1 MSPCTSAHVA
11 GLYACLV
18 GAADTWR
25 CAACGG
31 ENPADTKFCGHCGTS
46 AAAAPGQAVS
56 EQAPDNT
63 DVASA
68 LRSFVTG
75 SVADRL
81 VETGGQ
87 LPEERRLVTALFADV
102 SGFTSLADRLDPEQ
116 LIEVIDPV
124 VTTLSDIV
132 GRYDGYVEKYA
143 GDALLA
149 LFGAPVSHE
158 DDAARALLVALEMHD
173 ELERVCRELPYD
185 PELTLHVGVNSGH
198 GIARVLG
205 SEARLDYGVLGDSII
220 LAQRLESAAPPNET
234 YVSDLS
240 RRLTADRFEFE
251 SVGELTLKGK
261 SEPVRAWRLVG
272 ERAAPA
278 PLRSAFV
285 GRDRELATLDETLAA
300 LARGKGG
307 VVAVTGEAGVGKSR
321 LIGAI
326 GQRAEALGIRWL
338 NARCLS
344 YGAELAYWPL
354 IDLVRRTAD
363 LRSDLDPGEAAM
375 RLQIL
380 LRAVPNAVP
389 YFARLLALS
398 IPEGDDDVAA
408 LEPEAFRRGL
418 HDAFTSWLRALAAEK
433 PVILALEDLHWAD
446 NSTIALITEFA
457 GVCENERAALYLIG
471 RPESE
476 GFATAIGGE
485 RSMNIRLEALDS
497 TGVHSLLESL
507 LGDAIPT
514 GLEEFVTARS
524 AGNPFFLQELVRSL
538 QEEDVLVPVD
548 GGWRMRPGWDAR
560 TLPATIEEVLSARF
574 DALPRPAAALLQT
587 VSVIGRRVSLP
598 LLDAVA
604 EGLAD
609 IEPSLAHLLESGLLE
624 RGRDGGENVVIFH
637 HALVQD
643 AAYSRLLRRQ
653 RRTLHL
659 RVAEVA
665 ESLYGAGDE
674 TIDLLARHLYL
685 GEAGEKAAEY
695 LVRAGARARRLFANA
710 EAILHYSRAVEVARG
725 DAALAS
731 YLPEILLEL
740 ADLRELVGDYD
751 EALKLYTEVRDETR
765 DVRAWRGLAS
775 TFRKQGEFMEALAVV
790 DQAFSTD
797 ALVGRDLRPL
807 WLERGWT
814 LSVMGRYDEGVDAFE
829 AGLILD
835 ERKDDE
841 VAGQLLL
848 QTARAET
855 VLGVHDEALGH
866 ALAAERIFTDRDDPR
881 GLASTLRI
889 IGDAHREAGRP
900 DEAAQALRR
909 GLALAERVG
918 SAEEIG
924 ACLINLGLAEMERG
938 ELAEAVA
945 CDRRAIKEFE
955 LIGHGTGRAIS
966 YANLA
971 EKLAL
976 RGDNEEALEQCAKA
990 LELSRAIGNSVTV
1003 ADALRTASRIRLEQ
1017 GEFTDAAA
1025 QAEEAAKLFGEM
1037 GITRWEAESLELAA
1051 DALEQN
1057 GEGERA
1063 DTLRADARSLA

>member
-1 MSPCTSAHVA
+1 M
-11 GLYACLV
+11 
-18 GAADTWR
+18 R
-25 CAACGG
+25 
-31 ENPADTKFCGHCGTS
+31 FCGHCGTPAAEAS
-46 AAAAPGQAVS
+46 AEAVGEPAAD
-56 EQAPDNT
+56 ET

-75 SVADRL
+75 RVADRI

-124 VTTLSDIV
+124 ITTLSDIV

-149 LFGAPVSHE
+149 LFGAPISHE
-158 DDAARALLVALEMHD
+158 DDAARALLVALEMHR
-173 ELERVCRELPYD
+173 ELKRVCRELPYD

-198 GIARVLG
+198 AIARILG

-220 LAQRLESAAPPNET
+220 LAQRLESVAPPNET
-234 YVSDLS
+234 YVSDLTY
-240 RRLTADRFEFE
+240 RLTQDKFDFEPI
-251 SVGELTLKGK
+251 GELTLKGK
-261 SEPVRAWRLVG
+261 SEPVRAWRVVG
-272 ERAAPA
+272 ERATPA
-278 PLRSAFV
+278 SLRSALV
-285 GRDRELATLDETLAA
+285 GRDRELAMLEEILAA
-300 LARGKGG
+300 LVEGKGA
-307 VVAVTGEAGVGKSR
+307 VVALTGEAGVGKSR
-321 LIGAI
+321 LTDAMR
-326 GQRAEALGIRWL
+326 QRAEALGIRWL

-363 LRSDLDPGEAAM
+363 LRSELDPSEAAM

-389 YFARLLALS
+389 YFARLLSLPT
-398 IPEGDDDVAA
+398 PEGDGVAA

-418 HDAFTSWLRALAAEK
+418 HDAFASWLRALAAEN
-433 PVILALEDLHWAD
+433 PVLLELEDLHWAD
-446 NSTIALITEFA
+446 NSTIALVRELA
-457 GVCENERAALYLIG
+457 RVCENERAALYLIG
-471 RPESE
+471 RPESAE
-476 GFATAIGGE
+476 LATSIGDE
-485 RSMNIRLEALDS
+485 RSVSLRLEALDA
-497 TGVHSLLESL
+497 TGIHSLLANL
-507 LGDAIPT
+507 LGDEIPS

-524 AGNPFFLQELVRSL
+524 VGNPFFVQELVRSL
-538 QEEDVLVPVD
+538 QDEDVLVPAD
-548 GGWRMRPGWDAR
+548 GGWRMRLGWDAR
-560 TLPATIEEVLSARF
+560 SLPATIEEVLSARF

-587 VSVIGRRVSLP
+587 VSVIGRRVRLP
-598 LLDAVA
+598 LLEAVEERPA
-604 EGLAD
+604 E
-609 IEPSLAHLLESGLLE
+609 IEPALAHLLESGLLE
-624 RGRDGGENVVIFH
+624 RGRDEGEDVVMFH

-665 ESLYGAGDE
+665 ESLYGGGDE

-725 DAALAS
+725 DAALAGR
-731 YLPEILLEL
+731 LPAMLLEL
-740 ADLRELVGDYD
+740 ADLHEHIGDYD
-751 EALKLYTEVRDETR
+751 EALELYAEVRDETQ

-775 TFRKQGEFMEALAVV
+775 THRKRGEFMEALAVV

-797 ALVGRDLRPL
+797 ALAGRDLRPL

-814 LSVMGRYDEGVDAFE
+814 LSVMGRYDEGVDALE
-829 AGLILD
+829 AGLIID
-835 ERKDDE
+835 EQKDDE

-855 VLGVHDEALGH
+855 LLGVHDSALEH
-866 ALAAERIFTDRDDPR
+866 ALAAERIFTYRDDPR
-881 GLASTLRI
+881 GLASALRI
-889 IGDAHREAGRP
+889 IGDAHRDAGRP
-900 DEAAQALRR
+900 EEAAQALRR

-938 ELAEAVA
+938 ELAEAIA
-945 CDRRAIKEFE
+945 CDRRAIEEFE
-955 LIGHGTGRAIS
+955 RIGHGTGRAAG

-976 RGDNEEALEQCAKA
+976 QEDYDEALEQCAKA

-1017 GEFTDAAA
+1017 GEFADAAA

-1063 DTLRADARSLA
+1063 DTLRAEARSLA

>member
-1 MSPCTSAHVA
+1 
-11 GLYACLV
+11 
-18 GAADTWR
+18 
-25 CAACGG
+25 
-31 ENPADTKFCGHCGTS
+31 
-46 AAAAPGQAVS
+46 
-56 EQAPDNT
+56 
-63 DVASA
+63 
-68 LRSFVTG
+68 
-75 SVADRL
+75 
-81 VETGGQ
+81 
-87 LPEERRLVTALFADV
+87 
-102 SGFTSLADRLDPEQ
+102 
-116 LIEVIDPV
+116 VIA
-124 VTTLSDIV
+124 TLSDIV

-158 DDAARALLVALEMHD
+158 DDAARALLVALEMHR
-173 ELERVCRELPYD
+173 ELKRVCGELPYD

-198 GIARVLG
+198 AIARILG

-220 LAQRLESAAPPNET
+220 LAQRLESVAPPNET
-234 YVSDLS
+234 YVSDLTY
-240 RRLTADRFEFE
+240 RLTEARFEFE
-251 SVGELTLKGK
+251 PVGELTLKGK
-261 SEPVRAWRLVG
+261 SEPVHAWRVVR
-272 ERAAPA
+272 ERATPA
-278 PLRSAFV
+278 SLRSALV
-285 GRDRELATLDETLAA
+285 GRDRELAMLEEILAA
-300 LARGKGG
+300 LVEGKGA
-307 VVAVTGEAGVGKSR
+307 VVALTGEAGVGKSR
-321 LIGAI
+321 LTDAMR
-326 GQRAEALGIRWL
+326 QRAEALGIRYL
-338 NARCLS
+338 DARCLS

-354 IDLVRRTAD
+354 IDLLRRTAE
-363 LRSDLDPGEAAM
+363 LRIELDPSEAAM

-389 YFARLLALS
+389 YFARLLSLTT
-398 IPEGDDDVAA
+398 PEGDGVAA

-418 HDAFTSWLRALAAEK
+418 HEAFVSWLRALASEN
-433 PVILALEDLHWAD
+433 PVLLALEDLHWAD
-446 NSTIALITEFA
+446 ESTIALVTDLA
-457 GVCENERAALYLIG
+457 RVCEQERAVLYLIG

-476 GFATAIGGE
+476 ELATSIGAEG
-485 RSMNIRLEALDS
+485 SMILRLEALDA
-497 TGVHSLLESL
+497 TGTHSLLESL
-507 LGDAIPT
+507 LGDEIPR

-524 AGNPFFLQELVRSL
+524 AGNPFFVQELVRSL
-538 QEEDVLVPVD
+538 QDEDVLVPAD

-560 TLPATIEEVLSARF
+560 SLPATIEEVLSARF
-574 DALPRPAAALLQT
+574 DALPRAAAALLQT
-587 VSVIGRRVSLP
+587 VSVIGRRVRLP
-598 LLDAVA
+598 LIEAVEERPA
-604 EGLAD
+604 E
-609 IEPSLAHLLESGLLE
+609 IEPALAQLLESGLLE
-624 RGRDGGENVVIFH
+624 RGREGGEDVVMFH

-685 GEAGEKAAEY
+685 GEAGEKAADY
-695 LVRAGARARRLFANA
+695 LVLAGARARRLFANA
-710 EAILHYSRAVEVARG
+710 EAILHYTRAVEVARS
-725 DAALAS
+725 DAALAGR
-731 YLPEILLEL
+731 LPAMLLEL
-740 ADLRELVGDYD
+740 ADLHELIGDYD
-751 EALKLYTEVRDETR
+751 EALRLYTEVRDETQ

-775 TFRKQGEFMEALAVV
+775 TLRKRGEFIEALGVV
-790 DQAFSTD
+790 DKAFSTD
-797 ALVGRDLRPL
+797 ALAGRDLRPL

-814 LSVMGRYDEGVDAFE
+814 LSVMGRYDEGVEAFE
-829 AGLILD
+829 AGLIID

-855 VLGVHDEALGH
+855 LLGVHDAALEH
-866 ALAAERIFTDRDDPR
+866 ALAAERNFTQLDDPR

-889 IGDAHREAGRP
+889 IGDAHRDAGRP
-900 DEAAQALRR
+900 DEAAHALRR

-938 ELAEAVA
+938 ELAEAIA
-945 CDRRAIKEFE
+945 CDRRAIDEFE
-955 LIGHGTGRAIS
+955 RIGHGTGRAIS

-976 RGDNEEALEQCAKA
+976 QKDYDEALEQCAKA

-1017 GEFTDAAA
+1017 GEFADAAA

-1063 DTLRADARSLA
+1063 DTLRAEARSLA

>member
-1 MSPCTSAHVA
+1 VA
-11 GLYACLV
+11 TGETWACAV
-18 GAADTWR
+18 
-25 CAACGG
+25 CGG
-31 ENPADTKFCGHCGTS
+31 ENPSGMRFCGHCGAPVAETPT
-46 AAAAPGQAVS
+46 AAEPAVDDP
-56 EQAPDNT
+56 EVT
-63 DVASA
+63 SA

-75 SVADRL
+75 RVADRL
-81 VETGGQ
+81 VETGGH

-124 VTTLSDIV
+124 ITTLSDIV

-158 DDAARALLVALEMHD
+158 DDAARALLVALEMHR
-173 ELERVCRELPYD
+173 ELKRVCGELPYD
-185 PELTLHVGVNSGH
+185 PQLTLHVGVNSGH
-198 GIARVLG
+198 AIARILG

-220 LAQRLESAAPPNET
+220 LAQRLESVAPPNET
-234 YVSDLS
+234 YVSDLTY
-240 RRLTADRFEFE
+240 RLTENTFEFE
-251 SVGELTLKGK
+251 PLGEMTLKGK
-261 SEPVRAWRLVG
+261 SEPVHAWRLVG
-272 ERAAPA
+272 ERATPA
-278 PLRSAFV
+278 SLRSSLV
-285 GRDRELATLDETLAA
+285 GRDRELAMLEEILAELGDGQGA
-300 LARGKGG
+300 
-307 VVAVTGEAGVGKSR
+307 VVALTGEAGVGKSR
-321 LIGAI
+321 LMDAMR
-326 GQRAEALGIRWL
+326 QHAEALGIRWL

-354 IDLVRRTAD
+354 IDLLRRTAD
-363 LRSDLDPGEAAM
+363 LRSDIDSSEAAL

-380 LRAVPNAVP
+380 LRAVPGAVP
-389 YFARLLALS
+389 YFARLLS
-398 IPEGDDDVAA
+398 VSTPEGDDVAA

-418 HDAFTSWLRALAAEK
+418 HYAFASWLRAIAAET
-433 PVILALEDLHWAD
+433 PVVLELEDVHWAD
-446 NSTIALITEFA
+446 NSTIALVTELA
-457 GVCENERAALYLIG
+457 RVCESDRAALCLIG

-476 GFATAIGGE
+476 ELATSIGGE
-485 RSMNIRLEALDS
+485 RSVTLRLEALDAA
-497 TGVHSLLESL
+497 GIHSFLQSL
-507 LGDAIPT
+507 LGDEIPR
-514 GLEEFVTARS
+514 GLEEFVTDRS
-524 AGNPFFLQELVRSL
+524 AGNPFFAQELVRSL
-538 QEEDVLVPVD
+538 QDEEALVPAD
-548 GGWRMRPGWDAR
+548 GGWGMRAGWDAR
-560 TLPATIEEVLSARF
+560 SLPATIEEVLAARF

-587 VSVIGRRVSLP
+587 VSVIGRRVRLP
-598 LLDAVA
+598 LLEAVEERPA
-604 EGLAD
+604 EIGPALD
-609 IEPSLAHLLESGLLE
+609 QLLESGLLE
-624 RGRDGGENVVIFH
+624 HRRDDGEDVVMFH

-653 RRTLHL
+653 RRALHL

-710 EAILHYSRAVEVARG
+710 EAILHYGRAVEVARG
-725 DAALAS
+725 DVTLAGR
-731 YLPEILLEL
+731 LPAMLLEL
-740 ADLRELVGDYD
+740 ADLHELIGDYD
-751 EALKLYTEVRDETR
+751 AALRLYTDIRDETQ

-775 TFRKQGEFMEALAVV
+775 TLRKRGEFMEALGVV
-790 DQAFSTD
+790 DEAFATE
-797 ALVGRDLRPL
+797 ALAGRDLRPL

-814 LSVMGRYDEGVDAFE
+814 LSVMGRYEEGVEAFE
-829 AGLILD
+829 AGLIID
-835 ERKDDE
+835 EENDDE
-841 VAGQLLL
+841 VTGQLLL

-855 VLGVHDEALGH
+855 LLGEHEAALEHALG
-866 ALAAERIFTDRDDPR
+866 AERIFTRRDDPR

-889 IGDAHREAGRP
+889 IGDAHRDAGRP
-900 DEAAQALRR
+900 DEAAHALRR

-938 ELAEAVA
+938 ELAEAIA
-945 CDRRAIKEFE
+945 CDRRAIEEFE
-955 LIGHGTGRAIS
+955 RIGHATGRAIGS
-966 YANLA
+966 ANLA

-976 RGDNEEALEQCAKA
+976 QENYEEALEQCAKA

-1017 GEFTDAAA
+1017 GEFADAAA
-1025 QAEEAAKLFGEM
+1025 QAEEAAKLFREM

-1051 DALEQN
+1051 SALEQN

-1063 DTLRADARSLA
+1063 DTLRAEARSLA

>member
-1 MSPCTSAHVA
+1 M
-11 GLYACLV
+11 
-18 GAADTWR
+18 R
-25 CAACGG
+25 
-31 ENPADTKFCGHCGTS
+31 FCGHCGTP
-46 AAAAPGQAVS
+46 AAEAPAEAAREPAAD
-56 EQAPDNT
+56 ET

-75 SVADRL
+75 RVADRL

-87 LPEERRLVTALFADV
+87 FPEERRLVTALFADV

-124 VTTLSDIV
+124 ITTLSDIV

-158 DDAARALLVALEMHD
+158 DDAVRALLVALEMHS
-173 ELERVCRELPYD
+173 ELKRVCSELPYD

-198 GIARVLG
+198 AIARILG

-220 LAQRLESAAPPNET
+220 LAQRLESVAPPNET
-234 YVSDLS
+234 YVSDLTY
-240 RRLTADRFEFE
+240 RLTGDRFEFE
-251 SVGELTLKGK
+251 PVGELTLKGK

-272 ERAAPA
+272 ERVTPTS
-278 PLRSAFV
+278 LRSAFV
-285 GRDRELATLDETLAA
+285 GRDRELAMLEAILAG
-300 LARGKGG
+300 LVDGKGA
-307 VVAVTGEAGVGKSR
+307 VVGLTGEAGVGKSR
-321 LIGAI
+321 LTDATR
-326 GQRAEALGIRWL
+326 QRAEALGIRWL

-354 IDLVRRTAD
+354 IDLLRRTAD
-363 LRSDLDPGEAAM
+363 LRSELDPSEAAM

-389 YFARLLALS
+389 YFARLLS
-398 IPEGDDDVAA
+398 VSTPEGDGVAA

-418 HDAFTSWLRALAAEK
+418 HDAFASWLRALAAEN
-433 PVILALEDLHWAD
+433 PVLLALEDLHWAD
-446 NSTIALITEFA
+446 NSTIALVTELA
-457 GVCENERAALYLIG
+457 RVCGNERAALYLIG

-476 GFATAIGGE
+476 ELAASIGGE
-485 RSMNIRLEALDS
+485 RSVSLRLEALDA
-497 TGVHSLLESL
+497 TGIHSLLESL
-507 LGDAIPT
+507 LGDEIPR

-524 AGNPFFLQELVRSL
+524 AGNPFFVQELVRSL
-538 QEEDVLVPVD
+538 QEEDVLVPAD
-548 GGWRMRPGWDAR
+548 GGWRMRPGWDAQS
-560 TLPATIEEVLSARF
+560 LPATIEEVLSARL

-587 VSVIGRRVSLP
+587 VSVIGRRVRLP
-598 LLDAVA
+598 LLEAV
-604 EGLAD
+604 EERPSE
-609 IEPSLAHLLESGLLE
+609 IEPALAQLLESGLLE
-624 RGRDGGENVVIFH
+624 RGRDEGEDVVMFH

-674 TIDLLARHLYL
+674 TIDLLARHFYL

-695 LVRAGARARRLFANA
+695 LIRAGARARRLFANA
-710 EAILHYSRAVEVARG
+710 EAILHYSRAVEVAR
-725 DAALAS
+725 DDSALAAR
-731 YLPEILLEL
+731 LPDMLLEL
-740 ADLRELVGDYD
+740 ADLRDLVGDYD
-751 EALKLYTEVRDETR
+751 EALKVYTEVRDETQ
-765 DVRAWRGLAS
+765 DVLAWRGLAS
-775 TFRKQGEFMEALAVV
+775 TLRKRGEFMKALAVV

-797 ALVGRDLRPL
+797 ALAGRDLRPL

-814 LSVMGRYDEGVDAFE
+814 LSVMGRYEEGVDAFE

-855 VLGVHDEALGH
+855 LLGVHDAALEH
-866 ALAAERIFTDRDDPR
+866 ALSAERIFTDRDDPR

-889 IGDAHREAGRP
+889 IGDAHRDAGRP
-900 DEAAQALRR
+900 DEAAEALRR

-945 CDRRAIKEFE
+945 CDRRAIEEFE
-955 LIGHGTGRAIS
+955 RIGHGTGRATG

-976 RGDNEEALEQCAKA
+976 RGDHEEALEQCEKA

-1017 GEFTDAAA
+1017 GEFADAAA

-1051 DALEQN
+1051 DELEQN
-1057 GEGERA
+1057 GEGERD
-1063 DTLRADARSLA
+1063 DTLRAESRSLA